1 MNIVTILEKL
11 AQSHPQRLALI
22 EDSPELKS
30 GKTFAQ
36 LNEQV
41 ASVAALLEQNG
52 IKKSDVILLYVPM
65 SVKLYAL
72 LLGINRIGAVVLF
85 IDPTYGAK
93 ELKHCIELTKPK
105 AIVVADSLLPVARA
119 LAPLFGITKV
129 LSAKRLTK
137 LSLTASAAVR
147 AQPIAAVAD
156 DAPALITF
164 TSGSSGLP
172 KGIVRSHGF
181 LNAQCKVLADELAIG
196 NCQTEM
202 TTLPIFVL
210 ANLARG
216 VTTIL
221 PVSRQ
226 RSIFMFTQQPL
237 SQFNKKLASQL
248 LEHMPERIL
257 AAPAFLMQLA
267 SGLKEQNIKCHF
279 VSEILTGG
287 GPVFPPLIDL
297 LREIFPQAK
306 LMTVYGS
313 TEAEPIA
320 HLDVTN
326 QDSSSLN
333 KIASGGGLPQGKVS
347 PQVELVILPGAIK
360 SEYTNSE
367 FCRQKASANIV
378 GEIVVAGDHVVKG
391 YVSGIG
397 DRDNKIKVSQ
407 RIFHR
412 TGDAGYLDA
421 EGNLFLVGRA
431 AMKVSV
437 PNGVVYPL
445 AIEASAMASGLVDSC
460 AYLAVRK
467 QRVLVVKLNKAAKQN
482 SSEQLLESLTF
493 ASIDRLIVRDN
504 LPMDKRHSSKI
515 LYNKLKSSL

>member
-11 AQSHPQRLALI
+11 AHSHSQRLSLI
-22 EDSPELKS
+22 EDCPDRKGL
-30 GKTFAQ
+30 TFAQ

-41 ASVAALLEQNG
+41 ANVADRLEQSG
-52 IKKSDVILLYVPM
+52 IKSGDVILLYVPM
-65 SVKLYAL
+65 SIKLYEL

-85 IDPTYGAK
+85 IDPSYGAK
-93 ELKHCIELTKPK
+93 ELKHCISLTKPK
-105 AIVVADSLLPVARA
+105 AIVVADPLLHMARTV
-119 LAPLFGITKV
+119 APLFGIAKV
-129 LSAKRLTK
+129 LAANQ
-137 LSLTASAAVR
+137 LTALPLATAAMKAR
-147 AQPIAAVAD
+147 PIAAVAD
-156 DAPALITF
+156 DTPALITF

-172 KGIVRSHGF
+172 KGIVRTHGF

-210 ANLARG
+210 ANLACG

-221 PVSRQ
+221 PVSPKRN
-226 RSIFMFTQQPL
+226 IFMFSQQPL
-237 SQFNKKLASQL
+237 WQFKKRLASQL

-267 SGLKEQNIKCHF
+267 SALKEQNIKCHF

-306 LMTVYGS
+306 LTTVYGS

-326 QDSSSLN
+326 QNSSTLN
-333 KIASGGGLPQGKVS
+333 EIALGGGLPQGKVS
-347 PQVELVILPGAIK
+347 PQVELAILPGAIK
-360 SEYTNSE
+360 SEYTDPE
-367 FCRQKASANIV
+367 FARQNGSANTV
-378 GEIVVAGDHVVKG
+378 GEILVAGDHVVKG
-391 YVSGIG
+391 YVEGIG
-397 DRDNKIKVSQ
+397 DANKIKVGQ

-431 AMKVSV
+431 AMEVSV

-445 AIEASAMASGLVDSC
+445 AVEASAMASGLIDSC
-460 AYLAVRK
+460 AYLVVRK
-467 QRVLVVKLNKAAKQN
+467 QRVLVVKLNKTAQQN
-482 SSEQLLESLTF
+482 SSEQLLGSLAF
-493 ASIDRLIVRDN
+493 ANIDRLVVRAN

-515 LYNKLKSSL
+515 LYSKLKSSL

>member
-11 AQSHPQRLALI
+11 AHSHSQRLALI
-22 EDSPELKS
+22 EDCPERKGL
-30 GKTFAQ
+30 TFAQ
-36 LNEQV
+36 LNERV
-41 ASVAALLEQNG
+41 ASVADRLEQSG
-52 IKKSDVILLYVPM
+52 IKSGDVILLYVPM
-65 SVKLYAL
+65 SIKLYEL

-85 IDPTYGAK
+85 IDPSYGAK
-93 ELKHCIELTKPK
+93 ELKHCINLTKPK
-105 AIVVADSLLPVARA
+105 AFVVADRLLVMARA
-119 LAPLFGITKV
+119 VAPLFGITKV
-129 LSAKRLTK
+129 LPANQ
-137 LSLTASAAVR
+137 LTALPLAGTAAMK

-181 LNAQCKVLADELAIG
+181 LNAQCELLADELAIG

-221 PVSRQ
+221 PVSPK
-226 RSIFMFTQQPL
+226 RSIFMFSQQAH
-237 SQFNKKLASQL
+237 SRFNRKLTSQL

-267 SGLKEQNIKCHF
+267 TALKEQNIKCHF

-306 LMTVYGS
+306 LTTVYGS

-326 QDSSSLN
+326 QNSSTLN
-333 KIASGGGLPQGKVS
+333 KIAMGGGLPQGKVS
-347 PQVELVILPGAIK
+347 PQVELAVLPGVIK
-360 SEYTNSE
+360 SEYTDSE
-367 FCRQKASANIV
+367 FDKQKGSANII

-391 YVSGIG
+391 YVAGIG
-397 DRDNKIKVSQ
+397 DWVNKIKVDQ

-431 AMKVSV
+431 SMKVSV

-445 AIEASAMASGLVDSC
+445 AVEASAMASGVIDSC
-460 AYLAVRK
+460 AYLVVRK
-467 QRVLVVKLNKAAKQN
+467 QRVLVVKLNKSAQKN
-482 SSEQLLESLTF
+482 SSEQLLASLAF
-493 ASIDRLIVRDN
+493 ANIDRLVVRAN

-515 LYNKLKSSL
+515 LYSKLKSSL